1 MNDVSKNQIQW
12 PPFHYIVRGI
22 IQDGDHLLL
31 CKQKVGNYTFLLGG
45 HIDFGEAAKVAL
57 ARELK
62 EEIGAEVKVG
72 KFRGAIENAWDD
84 QCEVSLVFDVQHDLS
99 KDVVPMPAS
108 PEEEHLEFLW
118 VHRDELVNHNLL
130 PAPLL
135 QWLTEKNHATWA
147 STILS

>member
-31 CKQKVGNYTFLLGG
+31 SKQKVGNYTFLLGG

-72 KFRGAIENAWDD
+72 KF
-84 QCEVSLVFDVQHDLS
+84 
-99 KDVVPMPAS
+99 
-108 PEEEHLEFLW
+108 
-118 VHRDELVNHNLL
+118 
-130 PAPLL
+130 
-135 QWLTEKNHATWA
+135 
-147 STILS
+147 

>member
-62 EEIGAEVKVG
+62 EEIGADVTIRN
-72 KFRGAIENAWDD
+72 FRGAIENAWDD

-99 KDVVPMPAS
+99 KDIVPMPAS

-118 VHRDELVNHNLL
+118 IHRDELGNHNLL

-135 QWLTEKNHATWA
+135 QWLTEKNHPPWA